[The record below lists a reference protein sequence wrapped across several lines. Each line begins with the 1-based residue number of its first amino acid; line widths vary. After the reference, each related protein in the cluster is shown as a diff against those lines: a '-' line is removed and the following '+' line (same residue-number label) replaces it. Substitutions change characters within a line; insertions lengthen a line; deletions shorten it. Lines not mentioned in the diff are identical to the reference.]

1 MQSNDQPQRAGA
13 TGGLHYGFVVLGLV
27 IHLDCDAPTV
37 AGRLRR
43 NTGGDRVQRTDDTD
57 ALVARKL
64 AIFRE
69 HTQLLLDH
77 YRRQAVPVLGL
88 SVNVES
94 QPPELA
100 REIEMWLKADLPS
113 PRLTGKV
120 EG

>member
-1 MQSNDQPQRAGA
+1 
-13 TGGLHYGFVVLGLV
+13 
-27 IHLDCDAPTV
+27 
-37 AGRLRR
+37 
-43 NTGGDRVQRTDDTD
+43 
-57 ALVARKL
+57 
-64 AIFRE
+64 
-69 HTQLLLDH
+69 
-77 YRRQAVPVLGL
+77 VPVLGL